1 MKVTKRDINGRI
13 EKAESK
19 NLVWIANPRKDIG
32 WEIREK
38 ETATLLWEEL
48 RGWHGF
54 NSAMKNP
61 QATKYVDEM
70 VAMRRFVREQDTKS
84 A

>member
-13 EKAESK
+13 ETAESR
-19 NLVWIANPRKDIG
+19 NLIWIANPRKDIG

-38 ETATLLWEEL
+38 DTATLLWEEL
-48 RGWHGF
+48 RGWYGSD
-54 NSAMKNP
+54 NVMKNP
-61 QATKYVDEM
+61 KAIKYEDEKH
-70 VAMRRFVREQDTKS
+70 ALRRFVREQYTKS